1 MVHKD
6 IIQRKKYLEETV
18 DKIIVCLVGQP
29 RGISLKCWRESL
41 TVQFENTFYGRDNKD
56 CLPHGVQT
64 KRPEIH
70 FVCSTWNEDS
80 LDRYVSNVYD
90 SSRFNSVPSISN
102 VWYTGNTTG
111 FGREI
116 DSGKIRGLIGTENVN
131 LSSNL
136 TLDGNYLGNI
146 KLKKEKFMN
155 YCNEVFDWAD
165 SVRFSFPSPYEVINR
180 IKLKSK
186 SPINWDSPLWLGQ
199 HLMFIQSIRDYP
211 DELFN
216 ESSSNTLI
224 LRMRWDT
231 FIHPKL
237 TLWDFV
243 DILFLNGGT
252 DRLSPMVGSCEY
264 LPPVRDEWNVFNDKG
279 AEIFAN
285 DLEDWLINLSGD
297 WALDANITS
306 PEQKLTRF
314 YEDKK
319 FNIIS
324 PNNIKNYDN
333 ENAYE
338 TTIYNRSIL
347 PTSPIGIIRDTGDP
361 KYEFFVKNKL
371 TNLLDTWRTD
381 WYEWDNTEI

>member
-29 RGISLKCWRESL
+29 RGISLKCWRDSL
-41 TVQFENTFYGRDNKD
+41 PVQFENTFYGRDNKD

-102 VWYTGNTTG
+102 VWYMGNTTG
-111 FGREI
+111 FGKEM
-116 DSGKIRGLIGTENVN
+116 DSDKIRDLIRTD
-131 LSSNL
+131 
-136 TLDGNYLGNI
+136 LDGKYLGNI

-165 SVRFSFPSPYEVINR
+165 SVRFSFPSPYEIINR
-180 IKLKSK
+180 IKFKSK
-186 SPINWDSPLWLGQ
+186 SIIKWDSPLWAGQ
-199 HLMFIQSIRDYP
+199 HLMFIQSIKDYP

-216 ESSSNTLI
+216 KSSSNTLI

-243 DILFLNGGT
+243 DILFLKRGT

-297 WALDANITS
+297 WALDAEITPT
-306 PEQKLTRF
+306 PEEKLTRF

-324 PNNIKNYDN
+324 PNNIKMYHT
-333 ENAYE
+333 E
-338 TTIYNRSIL
+338 RSIL